1 MNRILISIITLLI
14 VFAWWSS
21 LTIGLSTDE
30 YFHHINGLVRYQFL
44 ISLGEVQNF
53 KWRNN
58 FIYPGLYDTFS
69 YALGQIVFLISKKFY
84 VNNIDVVM
92 HTINISFSTLSI
104 IGLYL
109 LTKKIFNKRIALI
122 TLLLTLLNPF
132 FFGHMGMNPKD
143 IIVCFS
149 FIWFCYY
156 FYLYCV
162 ENDNIFKYLI
172 LSSFFIGFGCGVRL
186 ALLMPVLPVIL
197 CGLYYLIKKYR
208 SDYLYLIKRLSLH
221 ILLAFFITLFF
232 VILCWPHIIVEI
244 DKGNF
249 FDIIS
254 LVIKNTLSLSGGPKI
269 GLINGEFY
277 EIHNTPKSYFLNI
290 FFYRLPFYLSFLL
303 LASYLLFF
311 LKKINT
317 NNEIKNF
324 NINFYLI
331 NLIAFFPILVTVI
344 LSVNIHDNLRLF
356 LFIIPFFSM
365 IAALSLNYFLET
377 FKNSIKTKTCL
388 LVILILFSLSFYRF
402 ILLTPYQYTYVN
414 FSYPTYSKSVDKF
427 EQDYWGATY
436 KELINNL
443 KNQYSVEEVRKFKFA
458 DCYGG
463 QETLLYYL
471 NKHFGIKKLYDIN
484 ERPLQAT
491 HIALTN
497 RTFPD
502 VVNNPSTK
510 DIVNQKGE
518 FLLSDLEKVLR
529 SPNVKTTC
537 FKAYS
542 GKDEVVVSRN
552 GAKLSTIRK
561 LD

>member
-1 MNRILISIITLLI
+1 
-14 VFAWWSS
+14 
-21 LTIGLSTDE
+21 
-30 YFHHINGLVRYQFL
+30 
-44 ISLGEVQNF
+44 
-53 KWRNN
+53 
-58 FIYPGLYDTFS
+58 
-69 YALGQIVFLISKKFY
+69 
-84 VNNIDVVM
+84 
-92 HTINISFSTLSI
+92 
-104 IGLYL
+104 
-109 LTKKIFNKRIALI
+109 
-122 TLLLTLLNPF
+122 
-132 FFGHMGMNPKD
+132 
-143 IIVCFS
+143 
-149 FIWFCYY
+149 
-156 FYLYCV
+156 
-162 ENDNIFKYLI
+162 
-172 LSSFFIGFGCGVRL
+172 
-186 ALLMPVLPVIL
+186 MPILPVIL
-197 CGLYYLIKKYR
+197 CGLHYLIKKYK
-208 SDYLYLIKRLSLH
+208 SDYLSLIKRLSLH
-221 ILLAFFITLFF
+221 IPLAFFITLFF

-244 DKGNF
+244 DKGNVL
-249 FDIIS
+249 DIIS

-290 FFYRLPFYLSFLL
+290 FFYRLPFYFSFLL

-311 LKKINT
+311 LKKINI
-317 NNEIKNF
+317 NDEIKNF
-324 NINFYLI
+324 NINFFLI

-344 LSVNIHDNLRLF
+344 LSVNIHDNVRLF

-365 IAALSLNYFLET
+365 IAALSLNYFIET
-377 FKNSIKTKTCL
+377 FKNSIKIKVSL
-388 LVILILFSLSFYRF
+388 LVTLILFSLSFYRF

-471 NKHFGIKKLYDIN
+471 KKHFGIKKLYDIN